1 MNQEKIY
8 DVIITGGSYAG
19 LSAAMALG
27 RSLRQVLIID
37 AGKPC
42 NRQTPHSHNFLT
54 QDGSSP
60 AEIARIAREQV
71 LNYDTVQL
79 QQGYATRA
87 EKKDGLFRVR
97 TEAGDTFA
105 ARKLILATGV
115 NDVLPDIPGFAA
127 CWGISVL
134 HCPYCHGYEVRQESL
149 AILGNGDAG
158 YEYSRLLSNWSTRLS
173 LLTNGPATLTAE
185 QRNALHKHGVQIIE
199 HPVTALEHE
208 EGYLKHIVFSNG
220 SKAPF
225 SALFARPVSK
235 QHNNL
240 AEQLGCALNE
250 QGLITA
256 DALQRS
262 TVPGLCGYCGRYNGR
277 GSLQQGT
284 DRRHLLKEHKK
295 GPDIIPGP
303 SPSFNNKL

>member
-1 MNQEKIY
+1 MNEEKIY

-54 QDGSSP
+54 QDGSTP
-60 AEIARIAREQV
+60 AAIARMAREQV
-71 LNYDTVQL
+71 LRYDTVQL
-79 QQGYATRA
+79 QEGYAISA
-87 EKKDGLFRVR
+87 EKKEGLFRVR
-97 TEAGDTFA
+97 TEKGDTFS

-134 HCPYCHGYEVRQESL
+134 HCPYCHGYEVKHESL

-173 LLTNGPATLTAE
+173 LLTNGPCTLTEE
-185 QRNALHKHGVQIIE
+185 QQNHLHRHGVQIIE

-208 EGYLKHIVFSNG
+208 QGRLKHIVFGDG
-220 SKAPF
+220 SKAAF
-225 SALFARPVSK
+225 SALFARPVSQ

-240 AEQLGCALNE
+240 AEQLGCALSE
-250 QGLITA
+250 QGLIKA

-262 TVPGLCGYCGRYNGR
+262 TV
-277 GSLQQGT
+277 QGVWAAGDNSSPMRSVSVAIAAGT
-284 DRRHLLKEHKK
+284 MAGAACNKEL
-295 GPDIIPGP
+295 IEN
-303 SPSFNNKL
+303 SF